1 MADNILDSLKSGVS
15 SAYGS
20 VENLFSSPSTNK
32 TRTQALASKLSGADD
47 KRAVKQVIYPP
58 TIMNGLGNGH
68 FILINVNRL
77 KGSSYQ
83 DKANRVENESEV
95 VTSGY
100 DQPVFYT
107 RGYSIQGQ
115 LEGGGRYVRSNE
127 SIILSM
133 PDSLATSYGMD
144 WNAVELGLAGKLAR
158 EISSFDQNTVGD
170 IVNAL
175 GEGLKNAAAGALESL
190 TGINVK
196 QTAELYTGTIQ
207 NPFLEVLFKGAR
219 TRDHSFSFKFMPRN
233 REEALTIAEIKR
245 RLKFH
250 MHPEFKYREN
260 DSSYFLYPS
269 TFDITFMKVEN
280 GAASRNIFMHR
291 INTCALVG
299 LEDDPAPNGPSFH
312 KDNTPAAHTLK
323 LNFIELAPLKKTD
336 FESVEDSF

>member
-32 TRTQALASKLSGADD
+32 TRTEALASKLNGADD
-47 KRAVKQVIYPP
+47 KRTVKQVIYPP

-83 DKANRVENESEV
+83 DKATRVENESEV
-95 VTSGY
+95 VTSGF

-190 TGINVK
+190 SGINVK

-233 REEALTIAEIKR
+233 RQEALTIAEIKR

-280 GAASRNIFMHR
+280 GEASRNIFMHR

-312 KDNTPAAHTLK
+312 KDNTPSAHTLK

>member
-1 MADNILDSLKSGVS
+1 MADNILDTLKSGVS
-15 SAYGS
+15 SLYGG
-20 VENLFSSPSTNK
+20 VENLFSTSSGSK
-32 TRTQALASKLSGADD
+32 TRTEAISSKLNSSID
-47 KRAVKQVIYPP
+47 RRTVKQVIYPP

-77 KGSSYQ
+77 RGSSFQ
-83 DKANRVENESEV
+83 DKTAKVENEPEIIS
-95 VTSGY
+95 SGIE
-100 DQPVFYT
+100 QPVFYT

-170 IVNAL
+170 VVNAL

-190 TGINVK
+190 TGVNVK

-233 REEALTIAEIKR
+233 REEAMTIQEIKR

-280 GAASRNIFMHR
+280 GGASRNMFMHR

-323 LNFIELAPLKKTD
+323 LNFIELAPLRKTD